1 VLSAGP
7 GPGAIAEGS
16 DVAAGKKRR
25 PKFQVQPGWVL
36 QAYRFALDPNAAQ
49 LHLLHSHAGAA
60 RAAYN
65 WAVARV
71 SGNWRQRAA
80 EETYGLAG
88 EELTPWQGW
97 SLPALRKSFNAVK
110 VHDPRFAGWWDQNSK
125 ESYNTGLANAA
136 AALKN
141 WHESRTGQRAGARM
155 GFPRFKRKAKAR
167 LSCRFTTGA
176 IRVEAD
182 RRHVTLPRL
191 GTIRT
196 HESTRKLQR
205 RLADGRARILAA
217 TVNRESDGRW
227 FVSLQV
233 EVRRGRGQV
242 TRPGAVVGV
251 DLGFRHL
258 AVLADSS
265 GEVRFEPNPRHLQR
279 VQAALRRANRTL
291 ARRHG
296 PVVFDPETG
305 KKTYRA
311 PSANWLDA
319 KAALG
324 KAHARV
330 RHLRED
336 SLHQLTT
343 RIAGTYGTVVVEDL
357 NVAGMLKN
365 GNLARH
371 LADAGFGTIRRQLGY
386 KTVWA
391 GGELIVADRWY
402 PSSKT
407 CSACTT
413 VKTKLSLR
421 DRVFECDACG
431 LVIDRDENAAR
442 NLAALA
448 ANCTTGT
455 AVGGDPEAEAS
466 KARGADRQTRTNNR
480 TRKTVTSP
488 GTGRAGG
495 ATPRTG
501 QEAGHRTQSGHLVA
515 QGG

>member
-1 VLSAGP
+1 V
-7 GPGAIAEGS
+7 
-16 DVAAGKKRR
+16 V
-25 PKFQVQPGWVL
+25 
-36 QAYRFALDPNAAQ
+36 QAYRFVLDPNAAQ

-71 SGNWRQRAA
+71 GGNWRQRAA
-80 EETYGLAG
+80 EESYGLAG

-97 SLPALRKSFNAVK
+97 SLPALRRSFNAVK
-110 VHDPRFAGWWDQNSK
+110 AHDPRFAGWWDRNSK
-125 ESYNTGLANAA
+125 VSCNTGLANAA

-141 WHESRTGQRAGARM
+141 WHESRTGQRAGARV
-155 GFPRFKRKAKAR
+155 GFPRFKKKATAY

-176 IRVEAD
+176 IRLEAD
-182 RRHVTLPRL
+182 QRHVTLPRL

-205 RLADGRARILAA
+205 RLADGRARILSA
-217 TVNRESDGRW
+217 TVRRESDGRW
-227 FVSLQV
+227 FASLQV
-233 EVRRGRGQV
+233 EVQRGRGQV
-242 TRPGAVVGV
+242 TSPEAVVGV
-251 DLGFRHL
+251 DLGIRHL
-258 AVLADSS
+258 AVLADSN
-265 GEVRFEPNPRHLQR
+265 GAVHFEPNPRHLQR
-279 VQAALRRANRTL
+279 AQAALRRANRTL
-291 ARRHG
+291 TRRQG
-296 PVVFDPETG
+296 PVVLDPETG
-305 KKTYRA
+305 TKSYRA
-311 PSANWLDA
+311 PSANWLAA

-336 SLHQLTT
+336 SLHRLTT

-386 KTVWA
+386 KTVWR
-391 GGELIVADRWY
+391 GGALIVADRWY

-448 ANCTTGT
+448 AKCTTGT
-455 AVGGDPEAEAS
+455 AVGADPEAEAS
-466 KARGADRQTRTNNR
+466 KARGADRKTRSTNR
-480 TRKTVTSP
+480 TRKTTAST
-488 GTGRAGG
+488 GAGRAGG
-495 ATPRTG
+495 ATPRKG
-501 QEAGHRTQSGHLVA
+501 KEAGHRTRSDHLAA
-515 QGG
+515 QGS

>member
-1 VLSAGP
+1 V
-7 GPGAIAEGS
+7 
-16 DVAAGKKRR
+16 KKRR
-25 PKFQVQPGWVL
+25 PTFRVRPGWVV
-36 QAYRFALDPNAAQ
+36 QAYRFALDPNASQ

-65 WAVARV
+65 WAVARLG
-71 SGNWRQRAA
+71 GNWRQRAA
-80 EETYGLAG
+80 EETYGLKD

-110 VHDPRFAGWWDQNSK
+110 VHDPRFAGWWEHNSK
-125 ESYNTGLANAA
+125 EAYNTGLANAA

-141 WHESRTGQRAGARM
+141 WHESRTGKRAGARV
-155 GFPRFKRKAKAR
+155 GFPRFKKKSRAR

-176 IRVEAD
+176 IRLEAD

-205 RLADGRARILAA
+205 RLADGRARILSA
-217 TVNRESDGRW
+217 TVSRGSDGRW
-227 FVSLQV
+227 SVAFQV
-233 EVRRGRGQV
+233 EVQRGRGQAI
-242 TRPGAVVGV
+242 RPEAVVGV
-251 DLGFRHL
+251 DLGIKQL
-258 AVLADSS
+258 AVIADSS
-265 GEVRFEPNPRHLQR
+265 GAVHHEPNPRYLQGA
-279 VQAALRRANRTL
+279 QAALRRANRTL
-291 ARRHG
+291 ARRQG

-305 KKTYRA
+305 HKSCRA
-311 PSANWLDA
+311 PSANWLEA

-336 SLHQLTT
+336 ALHKLTT

-357 NVAGMLKN
+357 NVAGMLRN

-371 LADAGFGTIRRQLGY
+371 IADAGFGTMRRQLAY
-386 KTVWA
+386 KAHWM

-413 VKTKLSLR
+413 VKSKLSLR
-421 DRVFECDACG
+421 DRVFDCDACG

-448 ANCTTGT
+448 AECKAGT

-466 KARGADRQTRTNNR
+466 KARGADQRTRTKNR
-480 TRKTVTSP
+480 TRQTATST
-488 GTGRAGG
+488 GAGRAGG
-495 ATPRTG
+495 ATPRRGT
-501 QEAGHRTQSGHLVA
+501 EAGHRTRSGHPAA
-515 QGG
+515 QGS